1 MRLHRAGDG
10 ARTRTTVRQRWEAM
24 TPGTRDTA
32 VAVTTCL
39 IGTALLVSGLYPF
52 TPAATEAPL
61 AWRFGLVLLLCAASL
76 LRRRAP
82 IAALLVGLLPLGID
96 LALGPTIPVWLIYSD
111 LIYAAV
117 LYARRE
123 RAWGVIV
130 VFGGLA
136 LLLIT
141 VTAAVSGELRPTA
154 VAATIAFAFVATPV
168 WWGSSVRQ
176 HQEIAD
182 AARARAAAQHRVAE
196 LDRAAAVADE
206 RRTMARDL
214 HDVIAGQLS
223 AIAIQS
229 EAALGMLARGPA
241 DPALAGIVGSIREHS
256 VGALAEM
263 RTMIGLLGREDGG
276 ADDRAAPGGLGQLP
290 RLVDT
295 ARAAGLA
302 VTLDDRRGAAAL
314 PAAVD
319 QAAFR
324 IAQEALT
331 NAMKHAAAEPVRIEL
346 DADPAALR
354 LLVRNPLP
362 RAVPEPAGTTPRGLL
377 NMRERATALGGSFG
391 AGPGARGWEV
401 RAELPLRTVET
412 APAVPGSGR

>member
-1 MRLHRAGDG
+1 MRLHRAGETRG
-10 ARTRTTVRQRWEAM
+10 RTTIRRRWEAM
-24 TPGTRDTA
+24 TPATRDTA

-82 IAALLVGLLPLGID
+82 IAALLFGLIPLGVD

-123 RAWGVIV
+123 RAWV
-130 VFGGLA
+130 VVVACGGLA
-136 LLLIT
+136 LLLIAA
-141 VTAAVSGELRPTA
+141 TAVLTRDLRATA
-154 VAATIAFAFVATPV
+154 VAATLAFAFVATPV

-182 AARARAAAQHRVAE
+182 TARARAAAQQRVAE
-196 LDRAAAVADE
+196 LDRMAAVADE

-214 HDVIAGQLS
+214 HDVVAGQLS

-229 EAALGMLARGPA
+229 EAALGMLARGQA

-256 VGALAEM
+256 VDALREM
-263 RTMIGLLGREDGG
+263 RTMIGLLGRDDGG
-276 ADDRAAPGGLGQLP
+276 ADDRTAPGGLEQLP
-290 RLVDT
+290 RLVAT
-295 ARAAGLA
+295 VRAAGLA
-302 VTLDDRRGAAAL
+302 IALDDRRPAGAL

-331 NAMKHAAAEPVRIEL
+331 NAMKHAAGAPVRIEL
-346 DADPAALR
+346 AADPAALR

-362 RAVPEPAGTTPRGLL
+362 PGGPAPTGTTPRGLL
-377 NMRERATALGGSFG
+377 NMRERAAALGGHLD
-391 AGPGARGWEV
+391 AGPDGDHWEV
-401 RAELPLRTVET
+401 RAELPLRT
-412 APAVPGSGR
+412 AAAAGIGR

>member
-1 MRLHRAGDG
+1 MRLHRAGDE
-10 ARTRTTVRQRWEAM
+10 ARGRRTFRHRWEAM

-52 TPAATEAPL
+52 TPAATEAPIS
-61 AWRFGLVLLLCAASL
+61 WRFGLVLLLCAASL

-82 IAALLVGLLPLGID
+82 IAALLFGLVPLGID
-96 LALGPTIPVWLIYSD
+96 LALGATIPVWLIYSD

-123 RAWGVIV
+123 RAWGVVV

-141 VTAAVSGELRPTA
+141 ATAAVTRDLRPTA
-154 VAATIAFAFVATPV
+154 VAAAIAFAFVATPV
-168 WWGSSVRQ
+168 WWASSVRQ

-182 AARARAAAQHRVAE
+182 AARARAEAQRRVAE
-196 LDRAAAVADE
+196 LDRMAAVADE

-229 EAALGMLARGPA
+229 EAALGMLARGAA

-256 VGALAEM
+256 VGALQEM
-263 RTMIGLLGREDGG
+263 RTMIGLLGRDDGG
-276 ADDRAAPGGLGQLP
+276 ADERIAPGGLDQLP
-290 RLVDT
+290 RLVAT

-302 VTLDDRRGAAAL
+302 VTLADRRTGAAL

-331 NAMKHAAAEPVRIEL
+331 NAMKHAPGEPVRIEL
-346 DADPAALR
+346 DAGPAALR

-362 RAVPEPAGTTPRGLL
+362 PGAPAPTGTTPRGLL
-377 NMRERATALGGSFG
+377 NMRERAAALGGSFG
-391 AGPGARGWEV
+391 AGPGDRDWEV
-401 RAELPLRTVET
+401 RAELPLRAAET
-412 APAVPGSGR
+412 APAAPGSRR